1 MVQRCNQL
9 SYVLYFHGL
18 YQCMHLFN
26 SIFFLPFFS
35 SIFIAKAQ
43 QGQSIVKPGS
53 LLTPTTNSSQ
63 PSNSGL
69 HAFGFY
75 KQGNGYA
82 VGVFL
87 AGIPQKTIFWTA
99 NRQSSSSCWCQIEFQ
114 NWWKYSSA
122 ICTKHWDKH
131 YHFSWR
137 CNISIHEGVTSAS
150 MLDPGNFV
158 VFNSDNNTIWQS
170 FEHPTNTFLATQH
183 LSDSTLY
190 SSVSKSDQ
198 STGIFRLYAVGT
210 ALLPE
215 NTLTGVLLHMEMEV
229 MWHYALLM
237 MVISTYS
244 IPLAHTSTIWLK
256 EDIQGKIEST

>member
-1 MVQRCNQL
+1 MYASLQFYL
-9 SYVLYFHGL
+9 
-18 YQCMHLFN
+18 
-26 SIFFLPFFS
+26 FS
-35 SIFIAKAQ
+35 SIFLINFHSK
-43 QGQSIVKPGS
+43 
-53 LLTPTTNSSQ
+53 SSTRAIYCEARFFVNTYHQ
-63 PSNSGL
+63 LFTAIKFWSTCL
-69 HAFGFY
+69 WFH

-190 SSVSKSDQ
+190 SSASKSDQ